1 MGGFDVKAG
10 VDDPGFAALLGL
22 LASGRAWVKL
32 CAYRNLL
39 RETDWQQGRPFQQK
53 MVEANPER
61 LVWGSDWPHL
71 RVAPAP
77 DAVQLLDMFMEWA
90 GDEALVRQVLVSNP
104 EQLYR

>member
-1 MGGFDVKAG
+1 
-10 VDDPGFAALLGL
+10 
-22 LASGRAWVKL
+22 VKL

-39 RETDWQQGRPFQQK
+39 LEPDWEQGRPFQQK
-53 MVEANPER
+53 MVEAHPGR

-77 DAVQLLDMFMEWA
+77 DAVQLLDMFMAWA
-90 GDEALVRQVLVSNP
+90 GDDAVVRQVLVTNP